1 MKKGQQI
8 ANIHGCWQQISIS
21 TVTKERGRTSQPIFW
36 KRWPMEKCFL
46 ATCDI
51 MLLRTLPTKCWLWP
65 KKNCFV
71 SWFWHRIPLLFYIFL
86 RPLSSLNK
94 SLVCHCTARQ
104 LTLVLF
110 IYLPRYPS
118 IFVANKTFCAAVSLV
133 QNKI

>member
-1 MKKGQQI
+1 LRIFTGADSKLAFRQSQKSAAELHNQYSGKGGLWINAFWPHATSCCWKDCQQ
-8 ANIHGCWQQISIS
+8 N
-21 TVTKERGRTSQPIFW
+21 V
-36 KRWPMEKCFL
+36 
-46 ATCDI
+46 DDD
-51 MLLRTLPTKCWLWP
+51 P

-110 IYLPRYPS
+110 IYLSRYPS
-118 IFVANKTFCAAVSLV
+118 IFVANKAFCAAVSLV
-133 QNKI
+133 QSKI